1 MSWQY
6 LEERSLGLDPAKFTK
21 KKWNPQDY
29 IGKMP
34 IAPKSAEERFIEET
48 GWSLV
53 DQNDEDRHFE
63 QFQRDVMMNPAL
75 RPFVRQPNPFSES
88 GAVLSE
94 NEAKALMLKRL
105 SGL

>member
-1 MSWQY
+1 MAWLS
-6 LEERSLGLDPAKFTK
+6 LEERELGLDPSKYTK
-21 KKWNPQDY
+21 RKWTPQDY
-29 IGKMP
+29 FGDRKVT
-34 IAPKSAEERFIEET
+34 PKSPEERFIEET

-88 GAVLSE
+88 GEVFSE